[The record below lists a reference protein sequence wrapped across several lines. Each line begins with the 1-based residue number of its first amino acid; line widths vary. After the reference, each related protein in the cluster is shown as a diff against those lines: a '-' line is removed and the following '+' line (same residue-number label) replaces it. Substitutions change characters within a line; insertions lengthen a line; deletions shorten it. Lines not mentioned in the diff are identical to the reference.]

1 MKKLR
6 NIVLAASLL
15 MGGWQAAMAEDL
27 TIAGLGTLPLDSRI
41 SITDG
46 KDNVMMDL
54 FKKETKK
61 KGYGKTARALMWS
74 MLAVPPGMNLYPEKA
89 PYPYDS
95 LHLYQLVKRTVS
107 GTYTAAVF
115 VFSGTEDDFFHEGGR
130 KAALFWRDAFRED
143 AGRPTSLFG
152 MPKISTA
159 EFQGFLDEMMKE
171 KRDGSRAVKILT
183 FNPWHAFRDGDG
195 TYHWSQEA
203 KVIITNEKGLSYP
216 LWVYTSLYK
225 EGNRY
230 YLIEVNGSHEA
241 ADALGDSLVYGLYQL
256 KRSSK

>member
-1 MKKLR
+1 M
-6 NIVLAASLL
+6 
-15 MGGWQAAMAEDL
+15 
-27 TIAGLGTLPLDSRI
+27 
-41 SITDG
+41 
-46 KDNVMMDL
+46 
-54 FKKETKK
+54 
-61 KGYGKTARALMWS
+61 
-74 MLAVPPGMNLYPEKA
+74 
-89 PYPYDS
+89 
-95 LHLYQLVKRTVS
+95 
-107 GTYTAAVF
+107 
-115 VFSGTEDDFFHEGGR
+115 
-130 KAALFWRDAFRED
+130 
-143 AGRPTSLFG
+143 
-152 MPKISTA
+152 
-159 EFQGFLDEMMKE
+159 
-171 KRDGSRAVKILT
+171 KILT

>member
-6 NIVLAASLL
+6 NIVLTASLL

-130 KAALFWRDAFRED
+130 KAALFWRDAFR
-143 AGRPTSLFG
+143 
-152 MPKISTA
+152 
-159 EFQGFLDEMMKE
+159 
-171 KRDGSRAVKILT
+171 
-183 FNPWHAFRDGDG
+183 DGDG